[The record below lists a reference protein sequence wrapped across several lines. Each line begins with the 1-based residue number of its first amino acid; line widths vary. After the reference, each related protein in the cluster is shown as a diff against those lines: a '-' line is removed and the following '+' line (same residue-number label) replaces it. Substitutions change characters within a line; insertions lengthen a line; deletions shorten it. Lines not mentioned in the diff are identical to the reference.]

1 MSKRRRIVLGGS
13 VALLILTFAGMS
25 LANQRERGPLVRT
38 EAVTTRDLVASV
50 TASGYVQPKRKVDIS
65 ADISG
70 RVTDVHIEE
79 GQWVEEGAVLL
90 RIDPTSFEANVR
102 RATAA
107 VAQARAQAAQARASM
122 LRAESERDRAEQLA
136 GADQLISAAE
146 LEQAR
151 TQVLIA
157 EAQLEAGEFGVAQA
171 DAGLSEAREQL
182 RKTTIAAPMSGHVT
196 RLNIEAGETA
206 IVGTMNNPGSLL
218 ITIADLSEMEA
229 RVRVG
234 ETDIPGLS
242 YGDSADVRIDAYPNQ
257 VFSGTV
263 TRIANSAVNAPGQN
277 AMSGQQAQAIDFEVI
292 VTLDD
297 PPADLRPDLTATAE
311 IVTDMRR
318 GVLAVPIIS
327 VTVRDSTG
335 QGFDADAAEEA
346 GPVSRPEVEGVFLL
360 RDGLP
365 VWTPVRLGIVG
376 EWYFEVLEGV
386 AEGDTVIAGPYA
398 AVRDL
403 EPDQPVRTATPP
415 ANEE

>member
-1 MSKRRRIVLGGS
+1 MSKRRRIILGS
-13 VALLILTFAGMS
+13 IVALLILTVAGMS
-25 LANQRERGPLVRT
+25 LANQRERGPMVRT
-38 EAVTTRDLVASV
+38 ETVSTRDLVASV
-50 TASGYVQPKRKVDIS
+50 TASGYVQPERKVDIS

-79 GQWVEEGAVLL
+79 GQWVEEGAILL

-122 LRAESERDRAEQLA
+122 LRAESERARAEQLA

-157 EAQLEAGEFGVAQA
+157 EAQLEAGEFGIAQA
-171 DAGLSEAREQL
+171 EAGLSEAREQL
-182 RKTTIAAPMSGHVT
+182 RKTTIAAPMSGNVT
-196 RLNIEAGETA
+196 RLNIEEGETA

-234 ETDIPGLS
+234 ETDIPALA

-257 VFSGTV
+257 IFSGTV

-277 AMSGQQAQAIDFEVI
+277 AMAGQQAQAIDFEVI

-318 GVLAVPIIS
+318 NVLAVPIIS

-335 QGFDADAAEEA
+335 GTFDAEAAEEA
-346 GPVSRPEVEGVFLL
+346 TPANREEVEGVFLL

-386 AEGDTVIAGPYA
+386 TEGETVIAGPYS

-403 EPDQPVRTATPP
+403 EPGQPVRTATP
-415 ANEE
+415 AADEE